1 MACYYIEERF
11 ISIRR
16 ACHIFN
22 ISVTC
27 YYHKSVASDENKQ
40 IADLLIDLTQKNK
53 NWGFGLCFLSLR
65 NVLGLPYN
73 HRRVS
78 RIYCEL
84 ELNLRIKPKR
94 RIKRAK
100 PIPLAVPDSI
110 NQSLSMDFM
119 HDALTDGR
127 AFRLF
132 NVIDDYNREA
142 LTVEIDF
149 SLSAQRVI
157 RSLNQLIEYRGKPDQ
172 VRCDNGPEYISNA
185 LKDWALEQDIAISYI
200 EPGNPQ
206 QSAYVELY
214 NRTMRYD
221 WLNQEL
227 FTTLAQVREQAEHW
241 LYHYNNER
249 PNMGNGGFTP
259 MQKLFHAA

>member
-1 MACYYIEERF
+1 
-11 ISIRR
+11 
-16 ACHIFN
+16 
-22 ISVTC
+22 
-27 YYHKSVASDENKQ
+27 
-40 IADLLIDLTQKNK
+40 
-53 NWGFGLCFLSLR
+53 
-65 NVLGLPYN
+65 
-73 HRRVS
+73 
-78 RIYCEL
+78 
-84 ELNLRIKPKR
+84 
-94 RIKRAK
+94 
-100 PIPLAVPDSI
+100 
-110 NQSLSMDFM
+110 M

-149 SLSAQRVI
+149 SLPAQRVI
-157 RSLNQLIEYRGKPDQ
+157 RSLNQLIEYRGKPVQ
-172 VRCDNGPEYISNA
+172 LRCDNGPEYISNV
-185 LKDWALEQDIAISYI
+185 LKDWACDQGIILSYI

-206 QSAYVELY
+206 QNAYVERY

-227 FTTLAQVREQAEHW
+227 FTNLGQVRQQAEVW

-259 MQKLFHAA
+259 IQKLNQAA

>member
-1 MACYYIEERF
+1 
-11 ISIRR
+11 
-16 ACHIFN
+16 
-22 ISVTC
+22 
-27 YYHKSVASDENKQ
+27 
-40 IADLLIDLTQKNK
+40 
-53 NWGFGLCFLSLR
+53 
-65 NVLGLPYN
+65 
-73 HRRVS
+73 
-78 RIYCEL
+78 
-84 ELNLRIKPKR
+84 
-94 RIKRAK
+94 
-100 PIPLAVPDSI
+100 
-110 NQSLSMDFM
+110 M
-119 HDALTDGR
+119 HDALTDDGR

-149 SLSAQRVI
+149 SLPAQRVI

-172 VRCDNGPEYISNA
+172 VKCDNGPEYISNA

-206 QSAYVELY
+206 QNAYVERY

-249 PNMGNGGFTP
+249 PNMGNGGFMP

>member
-1 MACYYIEERF
+1 MACHYIEDRG

-16 ACHIFN
+16 ACLIFN

-27 YYHKSVASDENKQ
+27 YYHKSAASDENKQ
-40 IADLLIDLTQKNK
+40 IADLLVELTQQNK
-53 NWGFGLCFLSLR
+53 NWGFGLCFLTLR

-73 HRRVS
+73 HKRVY

-94 RIKRAK
+94 RIKRNK
-100 PIPLAVPDSI
+100 PVPLAVPDKI
-110 NQSLSMDFM
+110 NQSWSMDFM

-149 SLSAQRVI
+149 SLPAQRVI
-157 RSLNQLIEYRGKPDQ
+157 RSLNQLIEYRGKPVQ
-172 VRCDNGPEYISNA
+172 IRCDNGPEYISNA
-185 LKDWALEQDIAISYI
+185 LKDWALEQDIILSYI

-206 QSAYVELY
+206 QNAYVERY

-227 FTTLAQVREQAEHW
+227 FISLDQVRQQAERW

-259 MQKLFHAA
+259 IQKLNHAA

>member
-1 MACYYIEERF
+1 MACHYIEDRG

-16 ACHIFN
+16 ACLIFN

-27 YYHKSVASDENKQ
+27 YYHKSVAPDENQQ
-40 IADLLIDLTQKNK
+40 IANLLIKLTNENK
-53 NWGFGLCFLSLR
+53 NWGFGLCFLTLR
-65 NVLGLPYN
+65 NVMGLPYN
-73 HRRVS
+73 HKRVY

-94 RIKRAK
+94 RIKRTK
-100 PIPLAVPDSI
+100 PIPLAVPDST
-110 NQSLSMDFM
+110 NQSWSMDFM

-127 AFRLF
+127 GFRLF

-149 SLSAQRVI
+149 SLPAQRVI
-157 RSLNQLIEYRGKPDQ
+157 RSLDQLIEYRGKPVQ
-172 VRCDNGPEYISNA
+172 IRCDNGPEYISNA
-185 LKDWALEQDIAISYI
+185 LKDWAKDKDIILSYI

-206 QSAYVELY
+206 QNAYVERY
-214 NRTMRYD
+214 NKTMRYD

-227 FTTLAQVREQAEHW
+227 FTDLDQVRQQAENW
-241 LYHYNNER
+241 LYHYNYER

-259 MQKLFHAA
+259 IQKLNNAA

>member
-1 MACYYIEERF
+1 MVAPLRRKEMACHYIKEHG

-16 ACHIFN
+16 ACLIFN

-27 YYHKSVASDENKQ
+27 YYHKSVATDENQQ
-40 IADLLIDLTQKNK
+40 IAHLLIELTEQNK
-53 NWGFGLCFLSLR
+53 NWGFGLCFLTLR

-73 HRRVS
+73 HKRVY

-100 PIPLAVPDSI
+100 PLPLAVPDKI
-110 NQSLSMDFM
+110 NHSWSMDFM

-127 AFRLF
+127 GFRVF

-149 SLSAQRVI
+149 SLPAQRVI
-157 RSLNQLIEYRGKPDQ
+157 RSLNQLIECRGKPVQ

-185 LKDWALEQDIAISYI
+185 RKDWAL
-200 EPGNPQ
+200 GNP
-206 QSAYVELY
+206 
-214 NRTMRYD
+214 
-221 WLNQEL
+221 
-227 FTTLAQVREQAEHW
+227 
-241 LYHYNNER
+241 
-249 PNMGNGGFTP
+249 PN
-259 MQKLFHAA
+259 K

>member
-1 MACYYIEERF
+1 MVAPQRRKALVCHYIEDRS

-16 ACHIFN
+16 ACRIFN

-27 YYHKSVASDENKQ
+27 YYHKSVVTDENQQ
-40 IADLLIDLTQKNK
+40 IADLLIKLTDENK
-53 NWGFGLCFLSLR
+53 NWGFGLCFLTLR

-73 HRRVS
+73 HKRVY

-100 PIPLAVPDSI
+100 PIPLAVPDRI
-110 NQSLSMDFM
+110 NQSWSMDFM
-119 HDALTDGR
+119 HDSLTDGR
-127 AFRLF
+127 GFRLF
-132 NVIDDYNREA
+132 N
-142 LTVEIDF
+142 
-149 SLSAQRVI
+149 
-157 RSLNQLIEYRGKPDQ
+157 
-172 VRCDNGPEYISNA
+172 
-185 LKDWALEQDIAISYI
+185 
-200 EPGNPQ
+200 PQ
-206 QSAYVELY
+206 QNAYVERF

-227 FTTLAQVREQAEHW
+227 FDNLEQVRAQAENW
-241 LYHYNNER
+241 LYHYNHKR

-259 MQKLFHAA
+259 IQKLNQAA

>member
-1 MACYYIEERF
+1 M
-11 ISIRR
+11 
-16 ACHIFN
+16 
-22 ISVTC
+22 
-27 YYHKSVASDENKQ
+27 
-40 IADLLIDLTQKNK
+40 
-53 NWGFGLCFLSLR
+53 
-65 NVLGLPYN
+65 GLPYN
-73 HRRVS
+73 HKRVY

-100 PIPLAVPDSI
+100 PLPLAVPDKI
-110 NQSLSMDFM
+110 NQSWNMDFM

-127 AFRLF
+127 GFRLF

-149 SLSAQRVI
+149 SLPAHRVI
-157 RSLNQLIEYRGKPDQ
+157 RSLNQLIECRGKPVQ

-185 LKDWALEQDIAISYI
+185 LKAWAIEQGIMISYI

-206 QSAYVELY
+206 QNAYVKRF

-227 FTTLAQVREQAEHW
+227 FTDLDQVRQQEQDL
-241 LYHYNNER
+241 LYHYNHER
-249 PNMGNGGFTP
+249 PDMGNGGFTP
-259 MQKLFHAA
+259 IQKLNHAA